1 MRSHHSSAPH
11 SLDAG
16 GRAGRTI
23 VPGLL
28 AIVLAAVVIAPAAAA
43 AGAPGAVL
51 DYEVRYGPLQVLAL
65 RTTARFDGDR
75 YQATTD
81 VRTVGVVGALFP
93 WRAAS
98 DSRGLRDDRAM
109 RPLRFRTA
117 GEYRGTS
124 RLAEI
129 EYQGDAGP
137 RVHILPPA
145 ENDDRDPVPAAL
157 QQATIDPLTASL
169 AAVSSGCQGTLRV
182 FDGRR
187 RYDLVLNDLGETA
200 TPPSRHTRYAGRA
213 RHCRALIQPLAGF
226 WRSEPRHDERPTQVD
241 YWIASPRPD
250 LIAVPVYLELS
261 APRGTLAVHLSAVE
275 ALSDATGH

>member
-1 MRSHHSSAPH
+1 MRRWQRHTVHPPSR
-11 SLDAG
+11 
-16 GRAGRTI
+16 GRLCPLLGLIALLLCGR
-23 VPGLL
+23 
-28 AIVLAAVVIAPAAAA
+28 A
-43 AGAPGAVL
+43 AGAAQPGAVL

-81 VRTVGVVGALFP
+81 VRTVGVIALLFP

-98 DSRGLRDDRAM
+98 DSRGLRDDGIM
-109 RPLRFRTA
+109 RPLRFRTT
-117 GEYRGTS
+117 GEYRGTH
-124 RLAEI
+124 RLAQI
-129 EYQGDAGP
+129 DYQVDAGP
-137 RVHILPPA
+137 RVLIDPPA
-145 ENDDRDPVPAAL
+145 EHDDRDAVPPAL
-157 QQATIDPLTASL
+157 QQATIDPLTAGL

-187 RYDLVLNDLGETA
+187 RYDLALSDLGETA

-213 RHCRALIQPLAGF
+213 RHCRALIAPLAGF

-241 YWIASPRPD
+241 YWLAAPRPD

-261 APRGTLAVHLSAVE
+261 APRGTLAVHLSAVA
-275 ALSDATGH
+275 ALPAMQTP